1 MGKNYNSCFDYKL
14 MQKTVEALEGTA
26 NSIHL
31 ESFAIELESVIE
43 GLRSYDKTHSV
54 LERNLDNLSDY
65 ISKIKSSGNELSN
78 LCTGIQQGIKAYND
92 AEGDTQLFLGTFA
105 DTIEKYIGNKTV
117 AGYLRNDEI
126 VNKDTFATSRN
137 DFLDN
142 VSEETQLFI
151 SQYAMNQDQN
161 CPSEYKSAEDWKNA
175 LIEKYQSLGYSSY
188 DANDL
193 AAAEMA
199 KWRIAQTG
207 AKITGTAISVF
218 ATENFDGLIDTVK
231 EEYDNLVTKYKEQ
244 GYSEE
249 QAKKLA
255 SLESEYNDALKQ
267 TETPNDFNSSA
278 QKESERLRNELD
290 KLKEDY
296 NEYNELFNKYKEE
309 GYSDKQAQELAEI
322 ESEYNDVLDE
332 LKTPNDFNSA
342 AQMKAEKLQNQLEKL
357 KEAYKPSE
365 ENLGESNSGES
376 IDSSL
381 QNENAENEV
390 TTGQSSSNSKQSTVS
405 KSTNNTSS
413 NISYR
418 VEESQ
423 TTSTTN
429 SPPSYQSK
437 VETPSPNTP
446 TDNNT
451 QQTPSDNTNSNN
463 TANNDNG
470 SQSGNSSNSGDS
482 GNSSSQERPNTGDNT
497 DNSNNTANSN
507 NSNAGNN
514 NNSNTGNNNN
524 SNAGNSN
531 NNNNNTE
538 NGTEEIPTPP
548 TTGDNT
554 GTNPGNENNGGIIN
568 TTPPGNTGTGNTNNS
583 NPNYSSGN
591 NTGNNY
597 GNNEPTIIPNPG
609 TGNNNAATTTPSA
622 PDSDAGII
630 DNSGETLDV
639 ISIDKDSS
647 KTQPSTTS
655 NDGGSVIPVIL
666 GVGAA
671 GAAAVAGAKFIH
683 DKKEKENT
691 YTYDDDSST
700 DNTNFSYES
709 SENEQESSE
718 DPYDAVMQPNTKY
731 KAGNVNKLVL
741 DDAPTDL
748 NIRNDIPDNNTKEE
762 LE

>member
-1 MGKNYNSCFDYKL
+1 MGKSYNSCFDDKL
-14 MQKTVEALEGTA
+14 MQKTVDALEGTA
-26 NSIHL
+26 NGIYL
-31 ESFAIELESVIE
+31 ESFAIELESVIDS
-43 GLRSYDKTHSV
+43 LRSYDKTHSV

-92 AEGDTQLFLGTFA
+92 AEGDTLLFLGTFA

-117 AGYLRNDEI
+117 AGYLRNDKI
-126 VNKDTFATSRN
+126 VNADTFATSRD
-137 DFLDN
+137 DFLEN
-142 VSEETQLFI
+142 ISEETQLFI
-151 SQYAMNQDQN
+151 SQYAMYQDQN

-207 AKITGTAISVF
+207 AKITGTAISVL
-218 ATENFDGLIDTVK
+218 ATENFEDLKDTVK
-231 EEYDNLVTKYKEQ
+231 EEYDDLVTKYKEE

-278 QKESERLRNELD
+278 QKESESLRNELD

-296 NEYNELFNKYKEE
+296 NEFNELVNKYKEE
-309 GYSDKQAQELAEI
+309 GYSDKQAQELAKI
-322 ESEYNDVLDE
+322 ESEYNDVLEE
-332 LKTPNDFNSA
+332 LKTPNDFNSS
-342 AQMKAEKLQNQLEKL
+342 AQMKAEQLQNQLEKL

-365 ENLGESNSGES
+365 ETSVESNSGES
-376 IDSSL
+376 MDSAS
-381 QNENAENEV
+381 QSENVENEV
-390 TTGQSSSNSKQSTVS
+390 ANGQSSSGSTSSSTSSGKQSTVS
-405 KSTNNTSS
+405 KSTNSTSS

-418 VEESQ
+418 VEQSEAPA
-423 TTSTTN
+423 TTN
-429 SPPSYQSK
+429 SAPTQQQK
-437 VETPSPNTP
+437 VETPSSNTS
-446 TDNNT
+446 TNNNT
-451 QQTPSDNTNSNN
+451 QQTPSDNTNTN
-463 TANNDNG
+463 TNNDTTNNN
-470 SQSGNSSNSGDS
+470 SNQSGNTNNNSDTGN
-482 GNSSSQERPNTGDNT
+482 NSSLEKPNTGNNT
-497 DNSNNTANSN
+497 DNS
-507 NSNAGNN
+507 
-514 NNSNTGNNNN
+514 SNTGNNNAN
-524 SNAGNSN
+524 TGNSN
-531 NNNNNTE
+531 TG
-538 NGTEEIPTPP
+538 NGTETTPNP
-548 TTGDNT
+548 PVTDNNT
-554 GTNPGNENNGGIIN
+554 GTNNGNENNNGIIN
-568 TTPPGNTGTGNTNNS
+568 NMPGNTETGNTNTNNGNVS
-583 NPNYSSGN
+583 YGPSN
-591 NTGNNY
+591 NTGTNY
-597 GNNEPTIIPNPG
+597 GSSYGNSKPTIVPSPG

-647 KTQPSTTS
+647 KVQPSTS
-655 NDGGSVIPVIL
+655 SSDGGSVIPVIL

-683 DKKEKENT
+683 DKKERENT
-691 YTYDDDSST
+691 YTYEDDSSAE
-700 DNTNFSYES
+700 NTNYSYNS
-709 SENEQESSE
+709 NIDEQESSE
-718 DPYDAVMQPNTKY
+718 DPYDAVMQPNAKY

-741 DDAPTDL
+741 DDAPADI
-748 NIRNDIPDNNTKEE
+748 NIRSDIPDNNSKEE

>member
-1 MGKNYNSCFDYKL
+1 MGKNCNSCFDYKL
-14 MQKTVEALEGTA
+14 MKNAA
-26 NSIHL
+26 N
-31 ESFAIELESVIE
+31 AIEKTSYSLNLETFGSELEVYIDT
-43 GLRSYDKTHSV
+43 LKSYDKTHSI
-54 LERNLDNLSDY
+54 LERTLDDFTDYTTKVKSCGSELANLY
-65 ISKIKSSGNELSN
+65 M
-78 LCTGIQQGIKAYND
+78 GIQKGVEAYEE
-92 AEGDTQLFLGTFA
+92 AEGKTSTFLSEFA
-105 DTIEKYIGNKTV
+105 DTIEKYLGNKTV
-117 AGYLRNDEI
+117 AGYLRNDKI

-151 SQYAMNQDQN
+151 SQYAMYLDQN
-161 CPSEYKSAEDWKNA
+161 CPPEYNSSDEWRKA
-175 LIEKYQSLGYSSY
+175 LIEAYKSQGYSTQ
-188 DANDL
+188 DAHDL
-193 AAAEMA
+193 AYTDMA
-199 KWRIAQTG
+199 KWRVAQTG
-207 AKITGTAISVF
+207 ARVVAGSVTSIF
-218 ATENFDGLIDTVK
+218 TE
-231 EEYDNLVTKYKEQ
+231 
-244 GYSEE
+244 
-249 QAKKLA
+249 
-255 SLESEYNDALKQ
+255 
-267 TETPNDFNSSA
+267 
-278 QKESERLRNELD
+278 
-290 KLKEDY
+290 
-296 NEYNELFNKYKEE
+296 
-309 GYSDKQAQELAEI
+309 EI
-322 ESEYNDVLDE
+322 ESLRDNPEEASDIIETFPIEDDVKE
-332 LKTPNDFNSA
+332 SSPTPTNKTT
-342 AQMKAEKLQNQLEKL
+342 
-357 KEAYKPSE
+357 PS
-365 ENLGESNSGES
+365 S
-376 IDSSL
+376 
-381 QNENAENEV
+381 NENPVEESG
-390 TTGQSSSNSKQSTVS
+390 TKQGSYGGSSSVTSGT
-405 KSTNNTSS
+405 TNNGPS

-429 SPPSYQSK
+429 SPPSYQPK
-437 VETPSPNTP
+437 VETPSSNTP

-470 SQSGNSSNSGDS
+470 SQSGNTSNSGDS
-482 GNSSSQERPNTGDNT
+482 GNSSSQERPNTGNNT
-497 DNSNNTANSN
+497 DNSNNTGNSN
-507 NSNAGNN
+507 NSNAGN
-514 NNSNTGNNNN
+514 NNNN

-531 NNNNNTE
+531 NNNNNNNNNNTG

>member
-1 MGKNYNSCFDYKL
+1 MGKNCNSCFDYKL
-14 MQKTVEALEGTA
+14 MKNAA
-26 NSIHL
+26 N
-31 ESFAIELESVIE
+31 AIEKTSYSLNLETFGSELEVYIDT
-43 GLRSYDKTHSV
+43 LKFYDKTHSI
-54 LERNLDNLSDY
+54 LERTLDDFTDYTTKVKSCGSELANLY
-65 ISKIKSSGNELSN
+65 M
-78 LCTGIQQGIKAYND
+78 GIQKGVEAYEE
-92 AEGDTQLFLGTFA
+92 AEGKTSTFLNEFA
-105 DTIEKYIGNKTV
+105 DTIEKYLGNKTV
-117 AGYLRNDEI
+117 AGYLRNDKI

-151 SQYAMNQDQN
+151 SQYAMYLDQN
-161 CPSEYKSAEDWKNA
+161 CPPEYKSAEDWKNA

-255 SLESEYNDALKQ
+255 SLESEYND
-267 TETPNDFNSSA
+267 
-278 QKESERLRNELD
+278 
-290 KLKEDY
+290 
-296 NEYNELFNKYKEE
+296 
-309 GYSDKQAQELAEI
+309 
-322 ESEYNDVLDE
+322 VLDE

-381 QNENAENEV
+381 QNENAENKV
-390 TTGQSSSNSKQSTVS
+390 TTGQSSSNSKQSTVA

-531 NNNNNTE
+531 NNNNNTG
-538 NGTEEIPTPP
+538 NGTEETPIPP
-548 TTGDNT
+548 TTSDNT

-583 NPNYSSGN
+583 NPNYGSGN

>member
-1 MGKNYNSCFDYKL
+1 MGKSYNSCFDDKL
-14 MQKTVEALEGTA
+14 MQKTVDALEGTA
-26 NSIHL
+26 NGIHL
-31 ESFAIELESVIE
+31 ESFAIELESVID

-92 AEGDTQLFLGTFA
+92 AEGDTLLFLGTFA

-117 AGYLRNDEI
+117 AGYLRNDKI
-126 VNKDTFATSRN
+126 VNADTFATSRD
-137 DFLDN
+137 DFLEN
-142 VSEETQLFI
+142 ISEETQLFI
-151 SQYAMNQDQN
+151 SQYAMYQDQN

-207 AKITGTAISVF
+207 AKITGTAISVL
-218 ATENFDGLIDTVK
+218 ATENFEDLKDTVK
-231 EEYDNLVTKYKEQ
+231 EEYDDLVTKYKEE

-278 QKESERLRNELD
+278 QKESESLRNELD

-296 NEYNELFNKYKEE
+296 NEFNELVNKYKEE
-309 GYSDKQAQELAEI
+309 GYSDKQAQELAKI
-322 ESEYNDVLDE
+322 ESEYNDVLEE
-332 LKTPNDFNSA
+332 LKTPNDFNSS
-342 AQMKAEKLQNQLEKL
+342 AQIKAEQLQNQLEKL

-365 ENLGESNSGES
+365 ETSVESNSGES
-376 IDSSL
+376 MDSAS
-381 QNENAENEV
+381 QSENVENEV
-390 TTGQSSSNSKQSTVS
+390 ANGQSSSGSTSSSTSSGKQSTVS
-405 KSTNNTSS
+405 KSTNSTSS

-418 VEESQ
+418 VEQSEAPA
-423 TTSTTN
+423 TTN
-429 SPPSYQSK
+429 SAPTQQQK
-437 VETPSPNTP
+437 VETPSSNTS
-446 TDNNT
+446 TNNNT
-451 QQTPSDNTNSNN
+451 QQTPSDNTN
-463 TANNDNG
+463 TNNDTTNNN
-470 SQSGNSSNSGDS
+470 SNQSGNTTNNSDTGN
-482 GNSSSQERPNTGDNT
+482 NSSLEKPNTGNNT
-497 DNSNNTANSN
+497 DNS
-507 NSNAGNN
+507 
-514 NNSNTGNNNN
+514 SNTGNNNAN
-524 SNAGNSN
+524 TGNSN
-531 NNNNNTE
+531 TG
-538 NGTEEIPTPP
+538 NGTETTPNP
-548 TTGDNT
+548 PVTDNNT
-554 GTNPGNENNGGIIN
+554 GTNNGNENNNGIIN
-568 TTPPGNTGTGNTNNS
+568 NMPGNTETGNTNTNNGNVS
-583 NPNYSSGN
+583 YGPSN
-591 NTGNNY
+591 NTGTNY
-597 GNNEPTIIPNPG
+597 GSSYGNSKPTIVPSPG

-647 KTQPSTTS
+647 KVQPSTS
-655 NDGGSVIPVIL
+655 SSDGGSVIPVIL

-683 DKKEKENT
+683 DKKERENT
-691 YTYDDDSST
+691 YTYEDDSSAE
-700 DNTNFSYES
+700 NTNYSYNS
-709 SENEQESSE
+709 NIDEQESSE
-718 DPYDAVMQPNTKY
+718 DPYDAVMQPNAKY

-741 DDAPTDL
+741 DDAPADI
-748 NIRNDIPDNNTKEE
+748 NIRSDIPDNNSKEE

>member
-1 MGKNYNSCFDYKL
+1 MGKNCNSCFDYKL
-14 MQKTVEALEGTA
+14 MKNAA
-26 NSIHL
+26 N
-31 ESFAIELESVIE
+31 AIEKTSYSLNLETFGSELEVYIDT
-43 GLRSYDKTHSV
+43 LKFYDKTHSI
-54 LERNLDNLSDY
+54 LERTLDDFTDYTTKVKSCGSELANLY
-65 ISKIKSSGNELSN
+65 M
-78 LCTGIQQGIKAYND
+78 GIQKGVEAYEE
-92 AEGDTQLFLGTFA
+92 AEGKTSTFLNEFA
-105 DTIEKYIGNKTV
+105 DTIEKYLGNKTV
-117 AGYLRNDEI
+117 AGYLRNDKI

-151 SQYAMNQDQN
+151 SQYAMYLDQN
-161 CPSEYKSAEDWKNA
+161 CPPEYKSAEDWKNA

-255 SLESEYNDALKQ
+255 SLESEYND
-267 TETPNDFNSSA
+267 
-278 QKESERLRNELD
+278 
-290 KLKEDY
+290 
-296 NEYNELFNKYKEE
+296 
-309 GYSDKQAQELAEI
+309 
-322 ESEYNDVLDE
+322 VLDE

-381 QNENAENEV
+381 QNENAENKV

-524 SNAGNSN
+524 SNTGNSN
-531 NNNNNTE
+531 NNNNNTG
-538 NGTEEIPTPP
+538 NGTEETPIPP